1 MQKVTVNTNTT
12 NYPIYVE
19 EGLFSNQ
26 KFLTTELKSKL
37 VGSRVCIITNATVRN
52 LYGRLAEAFFGGLD
66 VTFFEIEDGEQY
78 KSFQTY
84 RTVIDFLVS
93 KEFDRTLN
101 LVALGGGVV
110 GDLCGF
116 VSATYLRGVN
126 FIQIPTTLLAQV
138 DSSVGGKTGINH
150 PAGKNLIGAFYQP
163 SAVLIDPDVLL
174 SLLKR
179 EYVAG
184 LAEVIKYGLIYD
196 QDFFSWIESN
206 ASNLASREIPA
217 VATAITRSCE
227 IKAEIVSLDD
237 RELGIRAIL
246 NFGHIVGHAIE
257 TLTQYSIPHGQAVAL
272 GMYVS
277 NSLNNTLSKELEEE
291 TLSLVS
297 NKNPLRNIDYNL
309 MKDVL
314 MRDKKSV
321 GEDIE
326 VMVTCPDDKK
336 TQVPMSIHIDDIK
349 VHKEKDHERDI
360 KLDDTYTLRMKYP
373 SLDEFIKNNFG
384 AVENMN
390 VDDTFDLISSC
401 VDQVFSEEES
411 WASEDCSKKELN
423 DFIESL
429 NSVQFK
435 KVEKFFETMPKLS
448 HTIEV
453 VNPNTKE
460 KSSVV
465 LEGLADFFA

>member
-19 EGLFSNQ
+19 EGLFSNE
-26 KFLTTELKSKL
+26 KFLAAELESKL

-84 RTVIDFLVS
+84 RAIIDFLVS

-138 DSSVGGKTGINH
+138 DSSVGG
-150 PAGKNLIGAFYQP
+150 
-163 SAVLIDPDVLL
+163 L
-174 SLLKR
+174 SLPKR

-227 IKAEIVSLDD
+227 IKAEIVSLDE

-246 NFGHIVGHAIE
+246 NFGHTVGHAIE
-257 TLTQYSIPHGQAVAL
+257 TVSGYGTWLHGEAVSIGIEMACSLSHKMGLIELDVLERIRRTLIDLGLPIAASNLSDSDVDRLVDTIRLDKKVKDGLLTFILILEIGKVKIETGVSEKSVREVLTQAL
-272 GMYVS
+272 S
-277 NSLNNTLSKELEEE
+277 N
-291 TLSLVS
+291 
-297 NKNPLRNIDYNL
+297 
-309 MKDVL
+309 
-314 MRDKKSV
+314 
-321 GEDIE
+321 
-326 VMVTCPDDKK
+326 
-336 TQVPMSIHIDDIK
+336 
-349 VHKEKDHERDI
+349 
-360 KLDDTYTLRMKYP
+360 
-373 SLDEFIKNNFG
+373 
-384 AVENMN
+384 
-390 VDDTFDLISSC
+390 
-401 VDQVFSEEES
+401 
-411 WASEDCSKKELN
+411 
-423 DFIESL
+423 
-429 NSVQFK
+429 
-435 KVEKFFETMPKLS
+435 
-448 HTIEV
+448 
-453 VNPNTKE
+453 
-460 KSSVV
+460 
-465 LEGLADFFA
+465 

>member
-19 EGLFSNQ
+19 EGLFSNE
-26 KFLTTELKSKL
+26 KFLAAELESKL

-52 LYGRLAEAFFGGLD
+52 LYGRLAETFFGGLD

-84 RTVIDFLVS
+84 RAVIDFLVS

-174 SLLKR
+174 SLPKR

-227 IKAEIVSLDD
+227 IKAEIVSLDE

-246 NFGHIVGHAIE
+246 NFGHTVGHAIE
-257 TLTQYSIPHGQAVAL
+257 TVSGYGTWLHGEAVSIGIEIACSLSYEMGLIELEALERIRHTLIAL
-272 GMYVS
+272 GLPTVAS
-277 NSLNNTLSKELEEE
+277 N
-291 TLSLVS
+291 LVGS
-297 NKNPLRNIDYNL
+297 DVDLL
-309 MKDVL
+309 MDTIRL
-314 MRDKKSV
+314 DKKV
-321 GEDIE
+321 KDGLLTFILILEIGKVKIE
-326 VMVTCPDDKK
+326 TGV
-336 TQVPMSIHIDDIK
+336 S
-349 VHKEKDHERDI
+349 
-360 KLDDTYTLRMKYP
+360 
-373 SLDEFIKNNFG
+373 
-384 AVENMN
+384 
-390 VDDTFDLISSC
+390 
-401 VDQVFSEEES
+401 
-411 WASEDCSKKELN
+411 
-423 DFIESL
+423 
-429 NSVQFK
+429 
-435 KVEKFFETMPKLS
+435 
-448 HTIEV
+448 
-453 VNPNTKE
+453 E
-460 KSSVV
+460 KSVREV
-465 LEGLADFFA
+465 LIQALSN

>member
-19 EGLFSNQ
+19 EGLFSNE
-26 KFLTTELKSKL
+26 KFLAAELESKL

-174 SLLKR
+174 SLPKR

-227 IKAEIVSLDD
+227 VKAEIVSLDE

-246 NFGHIVGHAIE
+246 NFGHTVGHAIE
-257 TLTQYSIPHGQAVAL
+257 TVSGYGTWLHGEAVSIGIEMAC
-272 GMYVS
+272 
-277 NSLNNTLSKELEEE
+277 SLSHKMGLIEL
-291 TLSLVS
+291 
-297 NKNPLRNIDYNL
+297 
-309 MKDVL
+309 DVL
-314 MRDKKSV
+314 ERIRRTLIDLGLPIAASNLSDSDVDRLVDTIRLDKKV
-321 GEDIE
+321 KDGLLTFILILEIGKVKIE
-326 VMVTCPDDKK
+326 TGV
-336 TQVPMSIHIDDIK
+336 S
-349 VHKEKDHERDI
+349 
-360 KLDDTYTLRMKYP
+360 
-373 SLDEFIKNNFG
+373 
-384 AVENMN
+384 
-390 VDDTFDLISSC
+390 
-401 VDQVFSEEES
+401 
-411 WASEDCSKKELN
+411 
-423 DFIESL
+423 
-429 NSVQFK
+429 
-435 KVEKFFETMPKLS
+435 
-448 HTIEV
+448 
-453 VNPNTKE
+453 E
-460 KSSVV
+460 KSVREV
-465 LEGLADFFA
+465 LIQALSN

>member
-19 EGLFSNQ
+19 EGLFSNE
-26 KFLTTELKSKL
+26 KFLATVLESKL

-52 LYGRLAEAFFGGLD
+52 LYGRLAEAFFGWLD

-84 RTVIDFLVS
+84 RAVIDFLVS

-174 SLLKR
+174 SLPKR

-217 VATAITRSCE
+217 VATAITGLVRS
-227 IKAEIVSLDD
+227 
-237 RELGIRAIL
+237 R
-246 NFGHIVGHAIE
+246 
-257 TLTQYSIPHGQAVAL
+257 Q
-272 GMYVS
+272 
-277 NSLNNTLSKELEEE
+277 
-291 TLSLVS
+291 
-297 NKNPLRNIDYNL
+297 
-309 MKDVL
+309 
-314 MRDKKSV
+314 KSSRWTSV
-321 GEDIE
+321 NWE
-326 VMVTCPDDKK
+326 
-336 TQVPMSIHIDDIK
+336 S
-349 VHKEKDHERDI
+349 ER
-360 KLDDTYTLRMKYP
+360 Y
-373 SLDEFIKNNFG
+373 
-384 AVENMN
+384 
-390 VDDTFDLISSC
+390 LIS
-401 VDQVFSEEES
+401 
-411 WASEDCSKKELN
+411 ATL
-423 DFIESL
+423 
-429 NSVQFK
+429 
-435 KVEKFFETMPKLS
+435 
-448 HTIEV
+448 
-453 VNPNTKE
+453 
-460 KSSVV
+460 
-465 LEGLADFFA
+465 